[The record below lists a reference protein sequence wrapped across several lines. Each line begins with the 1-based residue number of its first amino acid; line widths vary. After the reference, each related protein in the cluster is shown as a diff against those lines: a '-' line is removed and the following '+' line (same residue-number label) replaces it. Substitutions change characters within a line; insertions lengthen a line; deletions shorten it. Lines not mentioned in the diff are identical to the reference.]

1 MSVGSL
7 ELFVLFGGAAAGC
20 VGALMGIGGGVF
32 LVPLLNSV
40 MGVGFSEATAISLV
54 TVLGTSASAVMTPPD
69 KKLLNLRL
77 AILLLLFSVSGA
89 TAGAMTFT
97 LLSTRAK
104 QIIFGVTAGVI
115 GAILFV
121 RSNRRNIM
129 PVANAGTGVLG
140 GTLYDDD
147 TQTMM
152 SYRVRR
158 LPVAATVSFAAGAL
172 ASYIGIGGGILIV
185 PALNSLCG
193 VPLRVAAAT
202 SVLMI
207 GVTAVPGVVAHWA
220 NGFLGDYHLPAM
232 ATLGS
237 LIGFRIGLYIGPRSS
252 VRLLKQL
259 LVTILAVVA
268 AKYLLFG

>member
-1 MSVGSL
+1 MGSL
-7 ELFVLFGGAAAGC
+7 EFLVLLGGVAAGC

-54 TVLGTSASAVMTPPD
+54 TVLGTSASAVMTPPS

-77 AILLLLFSVSGA
+77 AIVLLLFSVSGA
-89 TAGAMTFT
+89 TAGALTFT

-104 QIIFGVTAGVI
+104 QVIFGVTAAII

-121 RSNRRNIM
+121 RSSNRNIL
-129 PVANAGTGVLG
+129 PPAGTETGVLG

-147 TQTMM
+147 TKLVM
-152 SYRVRR
+152 SYRVKR
-158 LPVAATVSFAAGAL
+158 LPVAAIVSFAAGSL

-185 PALNSLCG
+185 PTLNSLCG
-193 VPLRVAAAT
+193 IPLRVAAAT

-220 NGFLGDYHLPAM
+220 NGFLADYHLPAI
-232 ATLGS
+232 ATIGS
-237 LIGFRIGLYIGPRSS
+237 LIGFRIGLFIGPRAS
-252 VRLLKQL
+252 VQRLKEL
-259 LVTILAVVA
+259 LVAILGVVA